1 MGFASE
7 NRYYSMKHP
16 KKDQKLFSTK
26 LTKKIPDL
34 RNANEHSKSPP
45 RKKNTKQ
52 IKRTKIITYQP
63 KPIESPKIIDIKSV
77 TKEHPK
83 TSHKFSKTISR
94 AVNVRKWC
102 W

>member
-34 RNANEHSKSPP
+34 RNANEHSQSPP

-63 KPIESPKIIDIKSV
+63 NL
-77 TKEHPK
+77 
-83 TSHKFSKTISR
+83 SKAQKLLT
-94 AVNVRKWC
+94 
-102 W
+102 